1 MKKIMIIFLSVICLV
16 AGGCSKSDKSSDSK
30 EVALVT
36 ETPTEASTE
45 KAEDTEQPTETP
57 TEEPTDKITEDVK
70 GEESN
75 GSEEVNQDKQQ
86 QNKTSTDNSVEEQ
99 KQETPKQQTNETQ
112 AEQPTQQ
119 APEQTQL
126 EQPQAPARV
135 EYSPQ
140 NVVALAT
147 AKTKA
152 AGKVLLTEN
161 LDNMLASG
169 QISQEEYNEYYPY
182 DGAGYYSVFVDSNM
196 AEARSVSGSTK
207 FNSEDDIAQYIAD
220 MLVLENG
227 PYFLI
232 EYAGTY
238 DYYGKQCYEFRCY
251 RA

>member
-1 MKKIMIIFLSVICLV
+1 MIIFLSVICLV
-16 AGGCSKSDKSSDSK
+16 AVGCGKSDESSDSK
-30 EVALVT
+30 VVDLVKETET
-36 ETPTEASTE
+36 ETPTETIKE
-45 KAEDTEQPTETP
+45 TGQPTETQ
-57 TEEPTDKITEDVK
+57 TEEPTEIQTDVVNAED
-70 GEESN
+70 STD
-75 GSEEVNQDKQQ
+75 SEEQEKDTKQQ
-86 QNKTSTDNSVEEQ
+86 NTSSGNDTVETQ
-99 KQETPKQQTNETQ
+99 KQETQEPQQTNETP
-112 AEQPTQQ
+112 AEQTTQP
-119 APEQTQL
+119 APETT
-126 EQPQAPARV
+126 QPQQPARV

-161 LDNMLASG
+161 LDNLLANG
-169 QISQEEYNEYYPY
+169 LITQEEYKEYYPY
-182 DGAGYYSVFVDSNM
+182 DGAGYYSVFVDTNM
-196 AEARSVSGSTK
+196 AEARSVSGTTS
-207 FNSEDDIAQYIAD
+207 FNSEDDIAKYISD

>member
-1 MKKIMIIFLSVICLV
+1 MILLSVVIVIAAGCGNKNTDV
-16 AGGCSKSDKSSDSK
+16 ATSIDATEAVTEDTSDIEK
-30 EVALVT
+30 VT
-36 ETPTEASTE
+36 ETDTATESME
-45 KAEDTEQPTETP
+45 EETDA
-57 TEEPTDKITEDVK
+57 TEEDNKENQNAQTVKEDS
-70 GEESN
+70 ESN
-75 GSEEVNQDKQQ
+75 
-86 QNKTSTDNSVEEQ
+86 
-99 KQETPKQQTNETQ
+99 
-112 AEQPTQQ
+112 
-119 APEQTQL
+119 APEQTESKTQTNSNNNSDTQNPDSSSQQ
-126 EQPQAPARV
+126 EPQHTEAAQTEPTPQPEPQV
-135 EYSPQ
+135 ISYSPQ

-161 LDNMLASG
+161 LDNLLANG

-182 DGAGYYSVFVDSNM
+182 DGAGYYSVFVDSNL
-196 AEARSVSGSTK
+196 AEARDVSGTE
-207 FNSEDDIAQYIAD
+207 NLDSEDKIAQYISD